1 MVTIPGT
8 PTDTGDKKGK
18 QFSLCEYKME
28 LGKPYSQI
36 VLYLCIESKFKETFD
51 NNCETASSAEFK
63 NQAKSIPF
71 ILEENGN
78 VNEDTLDDFFNDFC
92 LDYLNSTNSNNQEF
106 SLNNETPIFNFRT
119 TVSVSNQE
127 NTTYT

>member
-18 QFSLCEYKME
+18 QFTLCEHKME

-106 SLNNETPIFNFRT
+106 SLNN
-119 TVSVSNQE
+119 
-127 NTTYT
+127 

>member
-1 MVTIPGT
+1 M
-8 PTDTGDKKGK
+8 
-18 QFSLCEYKME
+18 
-28 LGKPYSQI
+28 
-36 VLYLCIESKFKETFD
+36 YLCIESKFKETFD

-71 ILEENGN
+71 ILEENCN